1 MPSTTEENY
10 LKAIFKLSAE
20 TTGAVSTN
28 SIAAELQTSAASV
41 TDMLKRLADKK
52 LIDYIKYRGVKLTKA
67 GRKVAV
73 SLIRSHRLWEVFLVE
88 KLDYSWDQVHE
99 LAEELEHVRTDE
111 LLAKLDAFLEY
122 PTHDPHGDPIPDAE
136 GNIKFHEPISLNEL
150 GIGERGIIVGVNE
163 QGSDF
168 LQYLDKIQLP
178 IQSRIE
184 VMELNEYD
192 NSRVIKAD
200 GGKPVFV
207 SEKVCNNLIVKRI

>member
-10 LKAIFKLSAE
+10 LKAIFKLATE

-41 TDMLKRLADKK
+41 TDMLKRLAEKK
-52 LIDYIKYRGVKLTKA
+52 LIDYVKYRGVKLTKT

-73 SLIRSHRLWEVFLVE
+73 GLVRSHRLWEVFLVE
-88 KLDYSWDQVHE
+88 KLDYSWDQVHD

-111 LLAKLDAFLEY
+111 LLFKLDAFLGH
-122 PTHDPHGDPIPDAE
+122 PTHDPHGDPIPDAD
-136 GNIKFHEPISLNEL
+136 GNIQFHEPISLNEL
-150 GIGERGIIVGVNE
+150 NIGDRGIIVGVNE
-163 QGSDF
+163 QGADF
-168 LQYLDKIQLP
+168 LQYLDKISLP